1 MSDAEQNGAATNGAG
16 NSVTVDGVSVEDNP
30 EEGASDGD
38 NPRGEEAYDRVSGG
52 LAAIVDGVGRYTAML
67 AFGIVGLVGRLAHEF
82 SKTGIT
88 TLLTLMPFAENIWR
102 KLAYF
107 AIYQYHKRAGG
118 DAVGFSHM
126 PSGSISMEA
135 VKYKEADIEEQKAAG
150 WHSKDRDRSW
160 DEGAD
165 GREVDYL
172 GGKTPIALFDESA
185 TQRATPLEARFAQA
199 LDLDRVEG
207 VYQNAQ
213 LRQITVDNPT
223 AGGGAQAIADGGVS
237 SSVTVDAKGPL
248 ADSVVDIGAR
258 DGHDGMRISVR
269 KVKETYREKTD
280 SEKMEEIS
288 RLSFLAGR
296 MGNMDRSDV
305 VKIMLIALGIVAAA
319 TMGPGLVEGI
329 FSSASAATS
338 GSGGGGVIP
347 F

>member
-1 MSDAEQNGAATNGAG
+1 MTESDLAETNGHAEGVDAESLAEEAG
-16 NSVTVDGVSVEDNP
+16 SS
-30 EEGASDGD
+30 GD
-38 NPRGEEAYDRVSGG
+38 EPRGESVYDRVTGALG
-52 LAAIVDGVGRYTAML
+52 PVADAVGRHSAIL
-67 AFGIVGLVGRLAHEF
+67 VVGVVGLFGRLAHEF
-82 SKTGIT
+82 AKTGST
-88 TLLTLMPFAENIWR
+88 MLLTLMPFGESIWR

-107 AIYQYHKRAGG
+107 ATYQYHKRAGG
-118 DAVGFSHM
+118 DAVALTHM
-126 PSGSISMEA
+126 PSGSVRMEA
-135 VKYKEADIEEQKAAG
+135 VKYKDADIEDQQPAG

-165 GREVDYL
+165 GREIDYL
-172 GGKTPIALFDESA
+172 GGKTPVALFDESA
-185 TQRATPLEARFAQA
+185 TQRATPLEARYAQA
-199 LDLDRVEG
+199 LDLDEVEDI
-207 VYQNAQ
+207 YLNARLQ
-213 LRQITVDNPT
+213 QTTVEAP
-223 AGGGAQAIADGGVS
+223 AGGAQAIADGGVS
-237 SSVTVDAKGPL
+237 SGLTVDAKGAL
-248 ADSVVDIGAR
+248 ADSVVDIGPR

>member
-1 MSDAEQNGAATNGAG
+1 MTDDPDSAEANGHTDD
-16 NSVTVDGVSVEDNP
+16 VDVDEIF
-30 EEGASDGD
+30 EEQESGGGD
-38 NPRGEEAYDRVSGG
+38 PGGEAAYDRASDA
-52 LAAIVDGVGRYTAML
+52 LASVFDSVGRYSAML
-67 AFGIVGLVGRLAHEF
+67 LFGLVGLTGRLLHEF
-82 SKTGIT
+82 SKTGAT
-88 TLLTLMPFAENIWR
+88 TLLTLMPFAENVWR

-118 DAVGFSHM
+118 DAVGLSHM
-126 PSGSISMEA
+126 PSGSVRMEA
-135 VKYKEADIEEQKAAG
+135 VKYKDADIEDQQPAG

-165 GREVDYL
+165 GREIDYL

-185 TQRATPLEARFAQA
+185 TQRATPLEARYAQA
-199 LDLDRVEG
+199 LDLDHVEG
-207 VYQNAQ
+207 VFLNANLQ
-213 LRQITVDNPT
+213 QVTVDAPS
-223 AGGGAQAIADGGVS
+223 GGAQAIADGGVAQRT
-237 SSVTVDAKGPL
+237 TVDAKGPL
-248 ADSVVDIGAR
+248 ADSVVDIGPR
-258 DGHDGMRISVR
+258 DGHQGMRISVR

-338 GSGGGGVIP
+338 GSGGGGMIP